1 MHAFPSSHASHIL
14 IVELFRYNAVLKAW
28 SLKVAPVVLFA
39 LLACRKTE
47 DVPAYV
53 EIPTCTMSTM
63 PGQGAPST
71 KITDVWVS
79 VNGTFAGVWELPARI
94 PVLASGEASI
104 SVVPAIKRNG
114 LFDDRLRYPFYRTWE
129 GSTTLAPGT
138 TSAVE
143 PGTAY
148 LPGLSFWL
156 EPFDAAGTLL
166 NATSPGDTLL
176 IFRAETDP
184 ALVRDGSPVGGVEL
198 TAANGVARLSTDED
212 FERASGPVFL
222 ELDYSTDVEL
232 DIGLLYAQGSFVAE
246 ERYVT
251 LVPTTSNGRSPV
263 WNKAYIDLSTLWNTS
278 SVTSRDLFFEARLG
292 SGQGVGLALLD
303 NIKIVRFE

>member
-1 MHAFPSSHASHIL
+1 M
-14 IVELFRYNAVLKAW
+14 ELFRYNVVRKTGALKF
-28 SLKVAPVVLFA
+28 APWV
-39 LLACRKTE
+39 LLALVGCRKTE

-53 EIPTCTMSTM
+53 EIPAYTMATA

-71 KITDVWVS
+71 KITDVWVT
-79 VNGTFAGVWELPARI
+79 VNGDFTGVWELPARI
-94 PVLASGEASI
+94 PALAAGEASI

-114 LFDDRLRYPFYRTWE
+114 LFDDRLRYPFYSTWE
-129 GSTTLAPGT
+129 GSADLAPGT
-138 TSAVE
+138 SSTVAPV
-143 PGTAY
+143 TAY
-148 LPGLSFWL
+148 LPGLNFWL

-166 NATSPGDTLL
+166 NAATPEDTLL

-184 ALVRDGSPVGGVEL
+184 GLVRDGSPVGGVEL
-198 TAANGVARLSTDED
+198 TAVNSVARLVTGEE
-212 FERASGPVFL
+212 FERATGPVFL

-232 DIGLLYAQGSFVAE
+232 DIGLRYAQGSFVAE

-251 LVPTTSNGRSPV
+251 LVPTTGNGRSPV

-278 SVTSRDLFFEARLG
+278 SVTARDLFFEARLA
-292 SGQGVGLALLD
+292 SGQSSGLVLLD

>member
-1 MHAFPSSHASHIL
+1 MYACTCNRDPHIL
-14 IVELFRYNAVLKAW
+14 IVDLFRYNAVRKTGALKSALW
-28 SLKVAPVVLFA
+28 A
-39 LLACRKTE
+39 LLALVACRKTE

-53 EIPTCTMSTM
+53 EVPAYTMSTV

-71 KITDVWVS
+71 KITDVWVT
-79 VNGTFAGVWELPARI
+79 VNGDFTGVWELPARI
-94 PVLASGEASI
+94 PALATGEARI

-114 LFDDRLRYPFYRTWE
+114 LFDDRLRYPFYSTWE
-129 GSTTLAPGT
+129 GSATLAPGT
-138 TSAVE
+138 SSTVAPV
-143 PGTAY
+143 TTY

-166 NATSPGDTLL
+166 NAATPEDTLL

-198 TAANGVARLSTDED
+198 TAANSVARLITEEE
-212 FERASGPVFL
+212 FERATGPVFL

-232 DIGLLYAQGSFVAE
+232 DIGLRYAQGSFVAE

-263 WNKAYIDLSTLWNTS
+263 WNKAYIDLSALWNTS
-278 SVTSRDLFFEARLG
+278 SVTARDLFFEARLV
-292 SGQGVGLALLD
+292 SGQSAGLVLLD